1 MKNIFKA
8 LAIMLAAI
16 MIITAFG
23 TLVLA
28 ENEEST
34 ESSSEAESPSAEET
48 SQPSGDETS
57 EASGDET
64 SDVSGDETSDVSGDE
79 TSDVSGDETS
89 DVSGDETSNM
99 PEPDYT
105 VTFEGVGVTVLCND
119 KEIKDV
125 YYGYLSESSRATI
138 TVRLDPKYHIED
150 PYDDIDCGNVIFAKT
165 AENIYQGTFKPKAGE
180 QYHIKV
186 NAQRIPQPVSLSVSA
201 TAKGVNGYSVTVNG
215 LSYDPATMKII
226 EGDAVSVTF
235 DLAEDFD
242 ADKSELI
249 VNGRPE
255 QLYENVYSFTMN
267 EDTAIVLKSATV
279 KITVRI
285 EGSGSVTAG
294 KYGTYSGVAGVS
306 EKVFEISKDD
316 RVAFQLNPSA
326 DWKIQSVNITE
337 SDHAGSNGL
346 FYVVAH
352 GDSLFHVIFKKE
364 DAPVSTTATVR
375 LNVGMGGSV
384 EAGGKKVIGGTGTS
398 FELEKGAQLDFKVTA
413 DEGFELD
420 VFRVSGNSVP
430 VSGGSY
436 TLTNIQENVTVSV
449 SFKSNKPIVDD
460 GAIGVEDIN
469 WNGGDIIVDVRGNK
483 LVKREV
489 LDKIAELDASTG
501 KYVAFVGDETTLY
514 VPYGGKSEGSGTLAD
529 LSGRE
534 LTSGDLKDRIE
545 QAIKDKTDQDIVHKI
560 YTFNVGFSLPV
571 GTQAQFNLGEQFAD
585 YGAVMLLFD
594 AEENKFYTKP
604 EAPYSVYVD
613 EKGVSGQYAYDNEG
627 LVMLSKNIPGEYT
640 IEATALNVG
649 GSINPSGITS
659 ATLKSSASF
668 LVTAN
673 PGYVIS
679 RIFVDDVEL
688 ENVAGLSTYTHTF
701 ENISNDHT
709 IKAEFAIS
717 GTISQDEDD
726 TDGNRSLVVVL
737 IIVLVALLGAAALF
751 FVKWKQEK
759 F

>member
-23 TLVLA
+23 TIVLA

-34 ESSSEAESPSAEET
+34 ESTEESPSTEET
-48 SQPSGDETS
+48 SEATGDETS
-57 EASGDET
+57 DVTGDET

-89 DVSGDETSNM
+89 DVSDEDSSSV

-180 QYHIKV
+180 QYHVKV
-186 NAQRIPQPVSLSVSA
+186 NAQRIPQPVNLSVSA

-215 LSYDPATMKII
+215 LTFDPATMKIV
-226 EGDAVSVTF
+226 EGDAVSIVF
-235 DLAEDFD
+235 DLAEDFE

-285 EGSGSVTAG
+285 EGAGSVTAG
-294 KYGTYSGVAGVS
+294 KYGTYSCVAGVS
-306 EKVFEISKDD
+306 EKVFEISKED
-316 RVAFQLNPSA
+316 RVAFQVSPSA

-346 FYVVAH
+346 YYVVAH

-364 DAPVSTTATVR
+364 DVPESTTATVR

-384 EAGGKKVIGGTGTS
+384 TAGGKTVIGGTGTS
-398 FELEKGAQLDFKVTA
+398 FELEKGSSLDFKVTA
-413 DEGFELD
+413 DEGYDLD
-420 VFRVSGNSVP
+420 VFRVSGNSVA
-430 VSGGSY
+430 VSGGAY
-436 TLTNIQENVTVSV
+436 TLSNIQENVTVSV

-460 GAIGVEDIN
+460 DAIGVEDVN
-469 WNGGDIIVDVRGNK
+469 WNGDEIKVDIRGNK

-501 KYVAFVGDETTLY
+501 RYVAFIGDETTLY

-529 LSGRE
+529 LSGRL

-545 QAIKDKTDQDIVHKI
+545 QAIKSKTDQEIVHKI

-594 AEENKFYTKP
+594 AEENGFYTKP

-613 EKGVSGQYAYDNEG
+613 EDGVSGQYAYDNEG
-627 LVMLSKNIPGEYT
+627 LVMLSKNVPGEYT
-640 IEATALNVG
+640 IESTALNIG
-649 GSINPSGITS
+649 GSINPAGITS
-659 ATLKSSASF
+659 VSIKSSASF
-668 LVTAN
+668 VVTAN

-688 ENVAGLSTYTHTF
+688 DHVAGLSTYTHTF
-701 ENISNDHT
+701 ENVSNDHT
-709 IKAEFAIS
+709 IKAEFALS
-717 GTISQDEDD
+717 GTISEDGDD
-726 TDGNRSLVVVL
+726 TGNRSVVVVL

>member
-8 LAIMLAAI
+8 LALMLAAI

-23 TLVLA
+23 ALVLA

-34 ESSSEAESPSAEET
+34 ESTEESPSTEET
-48 SQPSGDETS
+48 SEATGDETS
-57 EASGDET
+57 EPSGDET

-79 TSDVSGDETS
+79 TSDTSGEDS
-89 DVSGDETSNM
+89 SSV

-105 VTFEGVGVTVLCND
+105 VTCEGVGVTVLCND

-180 QYHIKV
+180 QYHVKV
-186 NAQRIPQPVSLSVSA
+186 NAQRIPQPVNLSVSA

-215 LSYDPATMKII
+215 LTFDPATMKIV
-226 EGDAVSVTF
+226 EGDAVSVAF
-235 DLAEDFD
+235 DLAEDFE

-267 EDTAIVLKSATV
+267 EDTTIVLKSATV

-285 EGSGSVTAG
+285 EGAGSVTAG
-294 KYGTYSGVAGVS
+294 KYGTYSCVAGVS
-306 EKVFEISKDD
+306 EKIFEISKED
-316 RVAFQLNPSA
+316 RVAFQVSPSA

-346 FYVVAH
+346 YYVVAH

-364 DAPVSTTATVR
+364 DVPESTTATVR

-384 EAGGKKVIGGTGTS
+384 AAGGKTVIGGTGTS
-398 FELEKGAQLDFKVTA
+398 FELEKGSSLDFKVTA
-413 DEGFELD
+413 DEGFDLD
-420 VFRVSGNSVP
+420 VFRVSGNSVA
-430 VSGGSY
+430 VSGGAY
-436 TLTNIQENVTVSV
+436 TLSNIQENVTVSV

-460 GAIGVEDIN
+460 DAIGIEDVN
-469 WNGGDIIVDVRGNK
+469 WSGNEIKVDIRGGK

-501 KYVAFVGDETTLY
+501 GFVAFVGDETTLY

-529 LSGRE
+529 LSGRL

-545 QAIKDKTDQDIVHKI
+545 QAIKNKTDQEIVHKI

-594 AEENKFYTKP
+594 AEENGFYTKP

-613 EKGVSGQYAYDNEG
+613 ENGVSGQYAYDNEG
-627 LVMLSKNIPGEYT
+627 LVMLSKNVPGEYT
-640 IEATALNVG
+640 IESTALNIG
-649 GSINPSGITS
+649 GSINPAGITS
-659 ATLKSSASF
+659 VSIKSSASF
-668 LVTAN
+668 VVTAN

-688 ENVAGLSTYTHTF
+688 DHVAGLSTYTHTF
-701 ENISNDHT
+701 ENVSNDHT
-709 IKAEFAIS
+709 IKAEFALS
-717 GTISQDEDD
+717 GTISEDGDD
-726 TDGNRSLVVVL
+726 TGNRSVVVVL